1 MLDYPR
7 IGELTEQ
14 QRIFCERYCTHWNA
28 ARAARDAGYS
38 EDTAKQIGYE
48 NLTKL
53 YLKDYIQHLK
63 DNALEFAGVSMLRNA
78 QELAKVAYGS
88 GADIRKAWE
97 SLEEW
102 EQLPDEVKATIAEVT
117 TTTRVIKT
125 MGGDEEVGASIVQ
138 AIESVKVKQY
148 DKLKALEMLNRMGG
162 YNAAEKIDH
171 TSKGD
176 KINTGTTIYTDGYAY
191 DEFGNLKEVQ
201 AAEGKED

>member
-1 MLDYPR
+1 MTDYPK
-7 IGELTEQ
+7 IGDLTEK

-28 ARAARDAGYS
+28 TKAAIEAGHS
-38 EDTAKQIGYE
+38 EKTAHAIGWE
-48 NLTKL
+48 NLRKPEIQE
-53 YLKDYIQHLK
+53 YIKHIK
-63 DNALEFAGVSMLRNA
+63 DNALEFAGVSLLRNA

-102 EQLPDEVKATIAEVT
+102 EQLSDDVKATIAEVT

-125 MGGDEEVGASIVQ
+125 MGGDEEAGASIVQ

-171 TSKGD
+171 STLGE
-176 KINTGTTIYTDGYAY
+176 KIEKKVIVFTDGTLR
-191 DEFGNLKEVQ
+191 DERGNVITPDKP
-201 AAEGKED
+201 

>member
-1 MLDYPR
+1 MIDYPK
-7 IGELTEQ
+7 IVDLTEK

-28 ARAARDAGYS
+28 TKAAIEAGYS
-38 EDTAKQIGYE
+38 EKTANEQGSQ
-48 NLTKL
+48 NLAKL
-53 YLKDYIQHLK
+53 SVREYIKFIK
-63 DNALEFAGVSMLRNA
+63 DNAFEFAGISALRNA

-125 MGGDEEVGASIVQ
+125 MGGDEEAGASIVQ

-171 TSKGD
+171 STLGE
-176 KINTGTTIYTDGYAY
+176 KIEKKVIVFTDGTLR
-191 DEFGNLKEVQ
+191 DERGNIITPDKP
-201 AAEGKED
+201 

>member
-1 MLDYPR
+1 MIDYPK
-7 IGELTEQ
+7 IGDLTEK

-28 ARAARDAGYS
+28 TKAAIEAGHS
-38 EDTAKQIGYE
+38 EKTAHAIGWE
-48 NLTKL
+48 NLRKPEIQ
-53 YLKDYIQHLK
+53 DYIKHIK
-63 DNALEFAGVSMLRNA
+63 DNALEFAGVSLLRNA

-102 EQLPDEVKATIAEVT
+102 EQLPDDVKATIAEVT

-125 MGGDEEVGASIVQ
+125 MGGDEEAGASIVQ

-171 TSKGD
+171 STLGE
-176 KINTGTTIYTDGYAY
+176 KIEKKVIVFTDGTLR
-191 DEFGNLKEVQ
+191 DERGNVITPDKS
-201 AAEGKED
+201 